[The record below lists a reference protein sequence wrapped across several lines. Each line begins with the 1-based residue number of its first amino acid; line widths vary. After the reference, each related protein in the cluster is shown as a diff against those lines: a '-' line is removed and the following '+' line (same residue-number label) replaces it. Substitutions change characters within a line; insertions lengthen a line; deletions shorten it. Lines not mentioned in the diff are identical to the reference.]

1 MRPPLRLTAATG
13 SSCLTA
19 MGPDPRSGL
28 PIRPTSLT
36 DSSPPSPSR
45 TTGSRSLSRGR
56 PL

>member
-1 MRPPLRLTAATG
+1 
-13 SSCLTA
+13 